1 MGTNKGQN
9 SFSLI
14 IDAGQTVFTVLFVS
28 RVARPK
34 KVCQPG
40 ERELPSAVVA
50 PQACTAATFPVMIT
64 ASIFSEAIDS
74 TFTSFYSV

>member
-1 MGTNKGQN
+1 M
-9 SFSLI
+9 I
-14 IDAGQTVFTVLFVS
+14 IDAGQTVFTVLFAS

-50 PQACTAATFPVMIT
+50 PEACTAVTSPVMIPE
-64 ASIFSEAIDS
+64 SIL
-74 TFTSFYSV
+74 VKP